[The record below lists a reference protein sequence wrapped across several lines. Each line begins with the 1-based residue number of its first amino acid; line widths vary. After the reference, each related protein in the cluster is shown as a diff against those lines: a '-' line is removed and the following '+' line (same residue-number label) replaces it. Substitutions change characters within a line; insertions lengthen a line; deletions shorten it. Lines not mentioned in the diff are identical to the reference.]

1 MLLFAHINL
10 TLPLEDPILKFLL
23 ILVIILA
30 APLLLNKLKIPYLL
44 GLIIAGAVIG
54 PHGLNLVLRDSSII
68 LSGTAGLLY
77 IMFLSG
83 LDMDMSDFRRNS
95 WRSLIFGGYTFCVPL
110 AFGILAGY
118 YILGFPIYSSIL
130 LAGLFAS
137 QTLIAYPIV
146 SKLGIARDKAV
157 TIAVGGTVIT
167 DTLALL
173 LLTVI
178 VGMAT
183 GNVDDMFWWR
193 LAGSVSLCIAII
205 VFLFPL
211 LAHWFFKQVSDN
223 VSQYIFVLA
232 MVFLGAYLAHMA
244 GLEPII
250 GAFLSGLALNR
261 LIPRTSPLMNRIE
274 FVGNAIFIPFF
285 LIGVGMLIDYRAFFR
300 DWESL
305 EVAAIMIVL
314 ITAAKFVA
322 AWFTQKTFRLSPDQ
336 RTVIFGLSSAHV
348 AATLAAVMVGY
359 NIILGH
365 TPDGEPIRL
374 LSESVL
380 NGTILMILATCT
392 VSTFATQ
399 RGAHNIAMRSAQD
412 TGDRQPRQEDHILIP
427 VADERTADE
436 LVWLSSMLKRAKEPN
451 GLYALHAI
459 DNKVEDPNV
468 EKRAQKILDAAA
480 TAAAAGDIYLQEL
493 MRYDVNI
500 SNAIVSVVRERNITD
515 IVMGM
520 HHASPAVP
528 GLTGI
533 PGRRVPASANGRRRA
548 GTEQRHDLHLQPRAA
563 AEHHQAPPDRRTRK
577 GRAGGGIPDVAAP
590 HPPPGRKLG
599 GQNHRVRPGGHAG
612 IPPPQ
617 RPQAPGQHRL
627 RALRAMGRPAVART
641 RHPRRRLPL
650 VRDEPPRPRLVQPR
664 DEPYPGLPRT
674 FLLRIQLRTA
684 LSRAGG
690 RHRKP
695 LYLTVPEV
703 QNTRKSFSLRGFAL
717 SLQVIH
723 GSGIPVRIP
732 VAMRQVPAK
741 AGI

>member
-1 MLLFAHINL
+1 M
-10 TLPLEDPILKFLL
+10 
-23 ILVIILA
+23 
-30 APLLLNKLKIPYLL
+30 
-44 GLIIAGAVIG
+44 IG

-83 LDMDMSDFRRNS
+83 LDMDMSDFRHNS
-95 WRSLIFGGYTFCVPL
+95 WRSLVFGLYTFGVPL
-110 AFGILAGY
+110 ALGILAGY
-118 YILGFPIYSSIL
+118 YVLGFSIYSSIL

-183 GNVDDMFWWR
+183 GNVDDLFWWR
-193 LAGSVSLCIAII
+193 LAGSVALCIAII
-205 VFLFPL
+205 VVLFPI

-223 VSQYIFVLA
+223 ISQYIFVLV
-232 MVFLGAYLAHMA
+232 MVFLGAFLAQLA

-250 GAFLSGLALNR
+250 GAFLAGIALNR

-305 EVAAIMIVL
+305 EVAAVMIVL
-314 ITAAKFVA
+314 ITAAKFIA
-322 AWFTQKTFRLSPDQ
+322 AWLTQKSFRLSPDQ

-359 NIILGH
+359 NVILGH

-374 LSESVL
+374 LNESVL

-399 RGAHNIAMRSAQD
+399 RGAHNIAV
-412 TGDRQPRQEDHILIP
+412 RQTHAPEAKTPKREDHILIP
-427 VADERTADE
+427 VAHEESADE
-436 LVWLSSMLKRAKEPN
+436 LVGLSSMLKPAGEPN

-459 DNKVEDPNV
+459 DNKADDPNV
-468 EKRAQKILDAAA
+468 EKQAQKIL
-480 TAAAAGDIYLQEL
+480 TAAAKAAAAADIYLQEL
-493 MRYDVNI
+493 LRYDVNI
-500 SNAIVSVVRERNITD
+500 TNAIVSVARERSITD

-520 HHASPAVP
+520 HLTAPVVPALP
-528 GLTGI
+528 GI
-533 PGRRVPASANGRRRA
+533 PGIPGPPSPAIGKMAVDILMQSNV
-548 GTEQRHDLHLQPRAA
+548 TTFLY
-563 AEHHQAPPDRRTRK
+563 
-577 GRAGGGIPDVAAP
+577 
-590 HPPPGRKLG
+590 
-599 GQNHRVRPGGHAG
+599 RP
-612 IPPPQ
+612 
-617 RPQAPGQHRL
+617 
-627 RALRAMGRPAVART
+627 
-641 RHPRRRLPL
+641 
-650 VRDEPPRPRLVQPR
+650 VQPINTIKR
-664 DEPYPGLPRT
+664 HLIVVPEKAEQEAGFQLWLR
-674 FLLRIQLRTA
+674 RIQLLAGNSGAKIA
-684 LSRAGG
+684 LLAPESTLEYLRPKGRKRPANIDYVPFSQWDDIPSLEHDLRDDDCLWFVMSRRDRVSYHPSMSRIPSLLEHLFVGYSAILLYPVQAGDTESRYIRAG
-690 RHRKP
+690 
-695 LYLTVPEV
+695 
-703 QNTRKSFSLRGFAL
+703 
-717 SLQVIH
+717 I
-723 GSGIPVRIP
+723 
-732 VAMRQVPAK
+732 
-741 AGI
+741 